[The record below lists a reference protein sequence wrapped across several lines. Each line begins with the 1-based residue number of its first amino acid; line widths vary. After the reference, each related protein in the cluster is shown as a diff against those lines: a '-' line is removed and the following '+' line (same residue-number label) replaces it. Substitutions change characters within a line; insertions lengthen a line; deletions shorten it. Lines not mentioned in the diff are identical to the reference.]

1 MRRVDGLVRA
11 DGGTVVGGEGGGGDG
26 ADLAF
31 QSAQE
36 VDHDGEQQRLQHRAQ
51 RTAASAAEPCAA
63 MRKAAN
69 SSARWEGCRSMGGYI
84 TNIYPACNRFFS
96 RAYSGQGRRSGPIG
110 LGDDDNAFALAGR
123 PESGL
128 LLPVAQYDHEVWS
141 GGAE

>member
-51 RTAASAAEPCAA
+51 RTA
-63 MRKAAN
+63 RKRGRTLRGDAQGG
-69 SSARWEGCRSMGGYI
+69 ELVGQMGGVQVHGG
-84 TNIYPACNRFFS
+84 IYN
-96 RAYSGQGRRSGPIG
+96 
-110 LGDDDNAFALAGR
+110 
-123 PESGL
+123 
-128 LLPVAQYDHEVWS
+128 
-141 GGAE
+141 